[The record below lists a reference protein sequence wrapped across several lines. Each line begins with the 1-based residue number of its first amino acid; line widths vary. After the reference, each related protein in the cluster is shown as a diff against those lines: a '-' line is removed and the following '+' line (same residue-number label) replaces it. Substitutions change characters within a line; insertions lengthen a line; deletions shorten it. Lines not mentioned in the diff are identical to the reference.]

1 VIVYVPIETVA
12 SAGRGLV
19 VSGSASVDGSSVSV
33 DGSRDLSEMAS
44 ERSVGTV
51 ADCRQ
56 VSGNLFVR
64 AFVHTAEAMAKVR
77 AGVLSGIA
85 VIASAAGNELIVERC
100 ALVDRP
106 EALGKRAGRVFP
118 LDIEKVHKMGPKKI
132 EFGKSVGADGAP
144 LDLRTIRV
152 AEAPAIEML
161 KSYLRHPS
169 AVGDREA
176 LCFLLE
182 RAGR

>member
-1 VIVYVPIETVA
+1 MTVA
-12 SAGRGLV
+12 PAGRGLV
-19 VSGSASVDGSSVSV
+19 VSGSAPVDGSSVSV
-33 DGSRDLSEMAS
+33 DGSRELGEMAG

-77 AGVLSGIA
+77 AGVFSGIA

-106 EALGKRAGRVFP
+106 DALNKRAGRVFP
-118 LDIEKVHKMGPKKI
+118 LDIERVRKMGPKKI

-144 LDLRTIRV
+144 LDLGTIRA

-161 KSYLRHPS
+161 KAHLRRP
-169 AVGDREA
+169 AAIGDLEMMV
-176 LCFLLE
+176 FLTE
-182 RAGR
+182 RGGR

>member
-1 VIVYVPIETVA
+1 
-12 SAGRGLV
+12 L
-19 VSGSASVDGSSVSV
+19 SVSV
-33 DGSRDLSEMAS
+33 DGSRELGEMTGS
-44 ERSVGTV
+44 RSVGTV

-85 VIASAAGNELIVERC
+85 VIASAAGNELMVDRC

-118 LDIEKVHKMGPKKI
+118 LDVERVRKMGPKKI

-144 LDLRTIRV
+144 LDLRTIQA
-152 AEAPAIEML
+152 AEAPAIAML
-161 KSYLRHPS
+161 RAHLARP
-169 AVGDREA
+169 AAIGDREM
-176 LCFLLE
+176 LCFLIE
-182 RAGR
+182 RGGR